1 VAAIVTGII
10 CWIGSVQLF
19 WKTCWLAVVLYAS
32 TASAQEMKSPRVSFA
47 HVDWEEVASALAS
60 VEPLR
65 AADNK
70 GDTALP
76 SAIAHLNVATA
87 KLFPSIA
94 TSPVPVLLPFDTASF
109 LKDWA
114 AGRTEGVGK
123 YLSGFHTSVFF
134 YPGPS
139 GYDAALSMRPE
150 DVPGLNLTF
159 VNRVDMQ
166 ISGSALTYDLD
177 VPASSEG
184 KPVPELEAD
193 FPGIRRLILESHLRY
208 TFVRFGVPYMVSVL
222 CDDGPLRARRL
233 ACRDAD
239 KVAIRFLNALR
250 VAGGA
255 PPPQMQT
262 IKPQTVKR
270 PEAKSST
277 FTYYAPGDLIPGSGM
292 KGQGGREDFTVY
304 SKIRFPMAKAP
315 AYANSQSFMNWGDC
329 DHTGRVSNGGHGKN
343 ASYHCRVNSKPL
355 IFDEAK
361 NYAYPWRDNF
371 CEHRYFY
378 VGECPGGLGHQGQ
391 DIRPGWCQQ
400 RNDGAD
406 RCDPYL
412 HDVVAVRDGAVMRAP
427 GDMAMY
433 LVVDKPGEHIRFRYM
448 HMNPKMLDE
457 HGYISGR
464 EVHEGDVIGKVG
476 NYFKKPGGTTYHLHF
491 DVQVPTRQGWVFVN
505 PYMTLVAAYERLI
518 GGRGEVVN
526 DKVMAARAVVAG
538 VMPAQAHT
546 SSSLP
551 QSDQHTE
558 QEGSEG
564 DEAPAPAAQD
574 EQIAIAAPETPTAA
588 EAHGEQTAVAAPQ
601 NEKAVAPVAVAM
613 AAPAVQ
619 RDIAKEEEQR
629 KRAEEKALRQRKEE
643 ARQLQKEKE
652 ARESRKEREA
662 RQERKEREA
671 EKARKEEAREARKDR
686 RDRKKAS
693 DEECKTRVVKGH
705 RRRICTDVAETR
717 EGTKHAHADRD
728 VDRHV
733 SHKSARERDHER
745 DVRKGHARAKA
756 RHGRA

>member
-1 VAAIVTGII
+1 
-10 CWIGSVQLF
+10 
-19 WKTCWLAVVLYAS
+19 
-32 TASAQEMKSPRVSFA
+32 MKSPRVSFA

-114 AGRTEGVGK
+114 AGRTEGTGK

-222 CDDGPLRARRL
+222 CEDGPLRMRRL

-270 PEAKSST
+270 PEATSST

-355 IFDEAK
+355 VVDEAR

-412 HDVVAVRDGAVMRAP
+412 HDVVAVRDGAIMRAP

-433 LVVDKPGEHIRFRYM
+433 LVVDTPGEHIRFRYM
-448 HMNPKMLDE
+448 HMSPKLLDE
-457 HGYISGR
+457 HGYVSGR

-526 DKVMAARAVVAG
+526 DKLLAGRAVVAG
-538 VMPAQAHT
+538 VIPAQART
-546 SSSLP
+546 SSSPP

-564 DEAPAPAAQD
+564 DEAPAPAPD
-574 EQIAIAAPETPTAA
+574 EQIAIAAPESEKVATPALVPAA
-588 EAHGEQTAVAAPQ
+588 IPAA
-601 NEKAVAPVAVAM
+601 
-613 AAPAVQ
+613 Q
-619 RDIAKEEEQR
+619 RAIVKEEEDR
-629 KRAEEKALRQRKEE
+629 KRAEEKALKERREE
-643 ARQLQKEKE
+643 ARQARIEKDAREARKEKE
-652 ARESRKEREA
+652 AREARKEKEAREA
-662 RQERKEREA
+662 RKEREA
-671 EKARKEEAREARKDR
+671 ERTRKEEAREARKDR

-693 DEECKTRVVKGH
+693 SDEECTTRVVKGH
-705 RRRICTDVAETR
+705 RRRICTDAAETR
-717 EGTKHAHADRD
+717 ESTKHTHADRD

-733 SHKSARERDHER
+733 SRKGGRERDHGG
-745 DVRKGHARAKA
+745 DVHKSHARAKT